1 MDFPLIDLMDE
12 RACYEKLL
20 ALLHP
25 DGLACPRCG
34 ASDRMGIHRRHRDPV
49 LDYQCGHCGFK
60 ARQYYWHCP
69 GCSKWE
75 SYPPR
80 RTEELNVMN

>member
-12 RACYEKLL
+12 HACYRRLV

-34 ASDRMGIHRRHRDPV
+34 AADRMGIQRRHCGSV
-49 LDYQCGHCGFK
+49 IDYQCGRCRHVFNAFTGTPLQDI
-60 ARQYYWHCP
+60 RR
-69 GCSKWE
+69 
-75 SYPPR
+75 PPAQLLLILR
-80 RTEELNVMN
+80 GIA